1 MVAKPWPTSGPETGS
16 LVSPMVRDTAILL
29 ISAAGAVALSR
40 MAPAADQ
47 PIVWLLGG
55 LVIGL
60 ACGLIGG
67 WWLGLLFIA
76 AGLSI
81 GVWLDLDRHSEPAFD
96 TLHVLGAVAPAYL
109 AAIGGASAT
118 YAGVLL
124 VVRRVRASGLIQRP
138 SR

>member
-1 MVAKPWPTSGPETGS
+1 MAAKPWPTSRPETGS
-16 LVSPMVRDTAILL
+16 LVSPMVRDMAIFL

-40 MAPAADQ
+40 MAPTADQ
-47 PIVWLLGG
+47 PFVWLLGG

-67 WWLGLLFIA
+67 WWLGMIFVA
-76 AGLSI
+76 AGLGI
-81 GVWLDLDRHSEPAFD
+81 GLWLDLDRHSEPSLD
-96 TLHVLGAVAPAYL
+96 TLHVLRTVAPAYL
-109 AAIGGASAT
+109 AAISGASVT
-118 YAGVLL
+118 YAVTLL